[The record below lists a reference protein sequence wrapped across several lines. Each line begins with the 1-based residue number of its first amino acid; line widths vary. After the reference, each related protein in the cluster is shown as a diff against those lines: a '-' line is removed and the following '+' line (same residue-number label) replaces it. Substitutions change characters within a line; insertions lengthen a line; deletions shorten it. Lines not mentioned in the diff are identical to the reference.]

1 MNISKKRSCKNYK
14 KQKTP
19 NLCNKIIIY
28 SIIILIIEIDL
39 IRSNSYC
46 QIDIK
51 INGQGD
57 QGLLFQYSIKNYDGK
72 FINFGYSPNEIYIND
87 ILQNYTGKRV
97 KNLTNEINN
106 ISMVFH
112 TKLLYLTGMFAN
124 LNKIT
129 EIDFSKCDTSLVT
142 NMEYA
147 FYSCNSLVSLNLD
160 KLNTSSVNSL
170 NCAFLGCSSL
180 KYLNL
185 DYFDTSSVTNMISA
199 FEGCNSLTSLNL
211 SNFKT
216 SKVNKMDGMF
226 GNCKSL
232 IYLNLNSFDTSKVN
246 SMGSMFGNCTSL
258 ISLNLNNFDTSLVT
272 DMSLMFIE
280 CNSLQSLYIDNFN
293 TSKVKSF
300 RAMFFNCFSL
310 KTLHL
315 KSFDTSAA
323 SEMKSFFWGC
333 RSLTSL
339 NLDNFDTSLVTD
351 MIAMFRNCYSLEKL
365 NINNFNTSLVEN
377 MGSMFQDCYLLKSL
391 NLNNFNTSLV
401 KSMNS
406 MFWGCKALKSLN
418 LKNFETSLVTNM
430 YAMFAYCTGLEF
442 LNIDN
447 FYTPLLTNLLF
458 MFYDCSSLISLNLNN
473 FNTLSV
479 DNMSS
484 MFKGCSSLISLNL
497 NNFDTSKVNKM
508 EDMFKGCSSLIFLN
522 INNFNTSLVNNME
535 GMFSECNPNLLVCI
549 NETIGSSLILKYQ
562 NTINIDCNNSCFEN
576 LDAKIIKEKD
586 MCIDNCQ
593 NDSYYIYEYNNICY
607 DLCPNGTY
615 NSYMN
620 HYFCAKNYTY
630 YESFEIFDDLCK
642 NNENSIKNKINNI
655 QKELISGTFNILI
668 NSIKNNNDIIVNNN
682 NIIFQITSAYNQ
694 KKNEYNN
701 ISSINIGECEN
712 ILRKHY
718 NLSDDMNLLIFKV
731 EYFIPGFLI
740 PIIEYEIYDDSN
752 PKNKLNLTLCENVKI
767 NINIPVSIDE
777 NNLFKYDPSSAFYN
791 DICFPYTTEYKTDIT
806 LKDRRKEFID
816 KNMSL
821 CENNCEYKGYDN
833 NKKISKCECSIKTE
847 FHFLSEIKID
857 KNLLLNNFIELEK
870 ISNIY
875 VMKCYKLLFTKD
887 GLKTNLGSYILLGII
902 FFIIIFTI
910 LFKVKGHKKI
920 EVLVNEVI
928 KNKNEE
934 KSQISEDINKNI
946 TKIIDQKNKRN
957 IHITNI
963 NDNLSHSENDLIK
976 TYNKL
981 KINQSFNI
989 IDLNDYELNSLPYEE
1004 ALKND
1009 QRRHYQYYFSLLKMK
1024 HLIIFTFYT
1033 KTDYN
1038 SRLIKF
1044 TLFLFFFALYFTVN
1058 ALFFT
1063 DSTMH
1068 KIYIDKGNIDMIYQI
1083 PQILYSTIIS
1093 TIINYIVNYFS
1104 LTEKDI
1110 AKNKSS
1116 KDNNKTAYELIKCF
1130 KNKFIIF
1137 FTFCYL
1143 FIILFWYFLSCF
1155 CAVYI
1160 NTQINLINDTI
1171 ISFGLSLLYPFPLY
1185 IIPCIFRTLSL
1196 KYNKKC
1202 LYKINNI
1209 IFN

>member
-1 MNISKKRSCKNYK
+1 MIFHSKF
-14 KQKTP
+14 
-19 NLCNKIIIY
+19 L
-28 SIIILIIEIDL
+28 DL
-39 IRSNSYC
+39 S
-46 QIDIK
+46 
-51 INGQGD
+51 
-57 QGLLFQYSIKNYDGK
+57 
-72 FINFGYSPNEIYIND
+72 
-87 ILQNYTGKRV
+87 
-97 KNLTNEINN
+97 
-106 ISMVFH
+106 
-112 TKLLYLTGMFAN
+112 GMFAN

-142 NMEYA
+142 NMEFT
-147 FYSCNSLVSLNLD
+147 FYGCSSLVSLNLD
-160 KLNTSSVNSL
+160 NFNTSSVNSL
-170 NCAFLGCSSL
+170 ICAFQDCSSL
-180 KYLNL
+180 KNLNL
-185 DYFDTSSVTNMISA
+185 DYFDTSSVTNMIA
-199 FEGCNSLTSLNL
+199 VFKGCSSLTSLKL

-216 SKVNKMDGMF
+216 SKVNKMEDMF
-226 GNCKSL
+226 ENCK
-232 IYLNLNSFDTSKVN
+232 
-246 SMGSMFGNCTSL
+246 SL

-272 DMSLMFIE
+272 NMTSMFTE

-300 RAMFFNCFSL
+300 GYMFYNCFSL
-310 KTLHL
+310 KTLNL

-323 SEMKSFFWGC
+323 SEMISFFYGC

-339 NLDNFDTSLVTD
+339 NLDNFDTSLVTN

-377 MGSMFQDCYLLKSL
+377 MDAMFQDCYLLKSI

-401 KSMNS
+401 KGMSY
-406 MFWGCKALKSLN
+406 MFYGCKTLKSLN
-418 LKNFETSLVTNM
+418 LKNFDTSLVTNM
-430 YAMFAYCTGLEF
+430 YAMFAYCTGLES

-447 FYTPLLTNLLF
+447 FNAPLLTELSF
-458 MFYDCSSLISLNLNN
+458 MFYDCSSLISLNFNN
-473 FNTLSV
+473 FNTSSIG
-479 DNMSS
+479 DMTS
-484 MFKGCSSLISLNL
+484 MFEGCSSLISLNL
-497 NNFDTSKVNKM
+497 NNFDTSNVNNM
-508 EDMFKGCSSLIFLN
+508 QDMFKRCSSLIFLN
-522 INNFNTSLVNNME
+522 INNFNTNLVENME
-535 GMFSECNPNLLVCI
+535 GMFSECNPNLHVCI

-562 NTINIDCNNSCFEN
+562 NIINIDCNNSCFEN
-576 LDAKIIKEKD
+576 LNAKIIKEKD
-586 MCIDNCQ
+586 ICIDNCQ

-620 HYFCAKNYTY
+620 HYYCAKNYTY
-630 YESFEIFDDLCK
+630 DESFEIFEDLCK
-642 NNENSIKNKINNI
+642 NNENSIKNRINNI

-694 KKNEYNN
+694 KKNEYYN
-701 ISSINIGECEN
+701 ISSINIVECEN

-718 NLSDDMNLLIFKV
+718 NLSNDMNLLIFKV

-740 PIIEYEIYDDSN
+740 PIIEYEIYDNAN
-752 PKNKLNLTLCENVKI
+752 PKNKLNLTICENVKI
-767 NINIPVSIDE
+767 NISIPVSIDE

-806 LKDRRKEFID
+806 LKDRRNEFID
-816 KNMSL
+816 NNMSL

-857 KNLLLNNFIELEK
+857 RKFLLNNFIELEK

-887 GLKTNLGSYILLGII
+887 GLKFNIGSYILLGII

-910 LFKVKGHKKI
+910 LFRVKGYKKVELLI
-920 EVLVNEVI
+920 NEVI
-928 KNKNEE
+928 KNKSEE
-934 KSQISEDINKNI
+934 KNQISEDIKTNI
-946 TKIIDQKNKRN
+946 NKIIDQKNKRN
-957 IHITNI
+957 IISTNI
-963 NDNLSHSENDLIK
+963 NDNLSNSKNDLIK
-976 TYNKL
+976 TYDKL

-1009 QRRHYQYYFSLLKMK
+1009 KRKYYQYYFSLLKMK

-1038 SRLIKF
+1038 SRLIKI

-1068 KIYIDKGNIDMIYQI
+1068 KIYIDKGKTNLIYQI

-1093 TIINYIVNYFS
+1093 TIINSIVNYFS

-1110 AKNKSS
+1110 SKIKSS
-1116 KDNNKTAYELIKCF
+1116 NDNNKTAYEILKCF
-1130 KNKFIIF
+1130 KIKFIIF

-1155 CAVYI
+1155 CVVYI

-1185 IIPCIFRTLSL
+1185 IIPCIFRTLSI
-1196 KYNKKC
+1196 KFNKEC